1 MEQFS
6 SEFTVRFTTHYKLSK
21 QSSENLCVKYVNAT
35 FTVSF
40 VVVTVICILT
50 SFSLLW
56 HGVYRKSLN
65 TSRALNRSRASNTS
79 RALNRS
85 RASNTSWALNR
96 SRASNTSRVLKVG
109 STQLNVCVLS
119 WGRTNT
125 SQASITRWGSDLIV
139 LIEDVQFKIQDSRFK
154 DLR

>member
-85 RASNTSWALNR
+85 RASNTS
-96 SRASNTSRVLKVG
+96 RVLKVG

-139 LIEDVQFKIQDSRFK
+139 LIEDVQFKIQDSRIYGNFK
-154 DLR
+154 FS